1 MSVTHFTQDSHPQD
15 RRPAGQGDAADPLA
29 QAIETMG
36 VCMSFAKDEEIYG
49 QGEDA
54 DLISRV
60 VTGSVRTSRFMSDG
74 RRQVAGFF
82 HAGDVFG
89 AEPGPEH
96 RFSAEGLSDC
106 TVQVLKRS
114 ALKGL
119 ADRDLRLERRLWALT
134 VDELRHAQDH
144 SLLLARKTACER
156 VASFLLEM
164 SDRFG
169 RDDLELSMGR
179 QDIADYLG
187 LTIETVSRML
197 TQLQNS
203 KLIEIAHSR
212 TLKVRD
218 RQGLIDLSE

>member
-1 MSVTHFTQDSHPQD
+1 MSATHFTEDSQPQD
-15 RRPAGQGDAADPLA
+15 RRPSSATVGDPLA
-29 QAIETMG
+29 QAIEAMG
-36 VCMSFAKDEEIYG
+36 VCMTFAKDEEIYG

-54 DLISRV
+54 DLIYRV
-60 VTGSVRTSRFMSDG
+60 VSGSVRTSRFMSDG
-74 RRQVAGFF
+74 RRQVAGFY

-106 TVQVLKRS
+106 TIQVLKRS
-114 ALKGL
+114 ALKSL
-119 ADRDLRLERRLWALT
+119 ADRDLSLERRLWALT

-169 RDDLELSMGR
+169 RDDLELAMGR

-187 LTIETVSRML
+187 LTIETVSRVL
-197 TQLQNS
+197 SKFKGRGVIRLRSLRQVEVRNWNLLRQLA
-203 KLIEIAHSR
+203 E
-212 TLKVRD
+212 
-218 RQGLIDLSE
+218 